1 MKTSHNIQFTFQ
13 SCADL
18 NEIWESIAM
27 PRQLWGAAA
36 SENVSTAEVFA
47 QQFERVCALLPDH
60 PEIASNHDDLLAGV
74 RSVLFN
80 GYVIFFR
87 TRGNRVEVLRVLR
100 STSDINSG
108 VVA

>member
-1 MKTSHNIQFTFQ
+1 MKPAPNIVFTFQ

-27 PRQLWGAAA
+27 PRDIWG
-36 SENVSTAEVFA
+36 SEATENLLSAENFA
-47 QQFERVCALLPDH
+47 EQFQRVCALLPRH
-60 PEIASNHDDLLAGV
+60 PEIASNRDDLLAGV

-80 GYVIFFR
+80 RYVIFYR
-87 TRGNRVEVLRVLR
+87 TRGNSVEVLRVLR
-100 STSDINSG
+100 ATSDINSG